1 MADVDP
7 VELRARLSVA
17 ALLGGLWLF
26 LLGVPLAV
34 AGVLFM
40 PPVPVWG
47 VFGALFVYSLYTGI
61 RAWRRGW
68 KSRFILRVVVPI
80 ALLALS
86 TICASAWLWIST

>member
-1 MADVDP
+1 MDP

-26 LLGVPLAV
+26 LLALPLAV

-47 VFGALFVYSLYTGI
+47 VFAALFVYLSTQGSELGTEAG
-61 RAWRRGW
+61 
-68 KSRFILRVVVPI
+68 RVVSFCV
-80 ALLALS
+80 S
-86 TICASAWLWIST
+86 

>member
-1 MADVDP
+1 VADVDP

-26 LLGVPLAV
+26 LLALPLAV

-68 KSRFILRVVVPI
+68 RSRFILRVVVPI

-86 TICASAWLWIST
+86 TICASAWRWIST

>member
-7 VELRARLSVA
+7 VELHAKLSVA
-17 ALLGGLWLF
+17 ALLGGLWVF
-26 LLGVPLAV
+26 LLALPLAV

-40 PPVPVWG
+40 PPAPVWG
-47 VFGALFVYSLYTGI
+47 VFGALFAYSLYTGI

-86 TICASAWLWIST
+86 TICASAWLWLST